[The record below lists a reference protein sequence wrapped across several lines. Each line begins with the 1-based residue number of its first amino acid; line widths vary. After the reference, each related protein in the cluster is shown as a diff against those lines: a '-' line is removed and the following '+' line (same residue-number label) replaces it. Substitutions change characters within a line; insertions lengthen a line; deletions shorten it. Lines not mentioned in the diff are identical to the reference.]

1 MRLFGWVIAGLWSL
15 ASISQLPPPTSEP
28 TPAIGTLA
36 SIEAEA
42 KSARSA
48 YIKVLEREPPEAE
61 ATAAGQAYRTQ
72 MRDLMDQALTLAR
85 SRPGQPDAVAAP
97 AWVARQMTNHGGG
110 DIEERGDAAFR
121 LLAEALVLDD
131 EAIAPAIL
139 NAEFVGHGCP
149 EIEPFLRSV
158 LSRSRNRR
166 LRALARFYLGR
177 YQAEMARM
185 PDRLASPISGAE
197 LTKSLP
203 RDRLDRYRAIDG
215 PNLRREA
222 EALLEQVIREDA
234 DVRIRPEIPP
244 LGELAASDLY
254 RIRHLSHGQPAPE
267 LVGDDID
274 GVPIR
279 LSDFRGKVVV
289 LSFWATWCGPCMDLV
304 GEEKALVAAMKGRPF
319 ALVGVNGDEEG
330 DRAEVKEAVEK
341 EGMTWRSFWAGG
353 PDGVIPRKWGV
364 QGWPTVYIIDGNGII
379 RDDLVGGKLS
389 PAAFEPLVQAAEEAA
404 R

>member
-1 MRLFGWVIAGLWSL
+1 MRRLGWLIAGLWPL
-15 ASISQLPPPTSEP
+15 ASLGQSPPPTPEP
-28 TPAIGTLA
+28 TPAPGTLA

-61 ATAAGQAYRTQ
+61 VTAASKAYHAR

-85 SRPGQPDAVAAP
+85 SHPGQPEAVAAP

-121 LLAEALVLDD
+121 LLAEAPVLDD

-139 NAEFVGHGCP
+139 NAEHVGHRCP

-158 LSRSRNRR
+158 LSRSRSRR
-166 LRALARFYLGR
+166 LVALARFYLGR

-185 PDRLASPISGAE
+185 SDRLASPISGAE
-197 LTKSLP
+197 LAKSLP
-203 RDRLDRYRAIDG
+203 KGRLDRYRALDG
-215 PNLRREA
+215 PKLRREA

-244 LGELAASDLY
+244 LGELAAGDLY

-267 LVGDDID
+267 LIGEDID

-289 LSFWATWCGPCMDLV
+289 LSFWATWCGPCMDMV

-319 ALVGVNGDEEG
+319 ALVGVNGDEAG
-330 DRAEVKEAVEK
+330 NRAEVKETVKK
-341 EGMTWRSFWAGG
+341 EGITWRSFWAGG
-353 PDGVIPRKWGV
+353 PDGVIPREWGV
-364 QGWPTVYIIDGNGII
+364 QSWPTVYVIDGEGII
-379 RDDLVGGKLS
+379 RDDLAGGKLS
-389 PAAFEPLVQAAEEAA
+389 PAAFEPLVHAAEEAA